1 MAFFRRG
8 NKAALGGDTMSPEE
22 EWLAV
27 SHYIMSN
34 CKPLSDRVIAE
45 GVRLMLTD
53 TDWET
58 LRGFEIVSQRAGETE
73 LLSICVAA
81 GLSRKQYDALLD
93 LYNTK
98 KRSKW
103 EMSGW

>member
-1 MAFFRRG
+1 MAFFRRES
-8 NKAALGGDTMSPEE
+8 KTVPDGDTRSPEE
-22 EWLAV
+22 EWIAV

-53 TDWET
+53 TDWEV

-73 LLSICVAA
+73 LLGICVAA
-81 GLSRKQYDALLD
+81 GMTRKQYDAMLD

-98 KRSKW
+98 KRNKW